1 MVTLE
6 ELFAQARDSG
16 IGDEFKAL
24 HDVLVKHGLIAS
36 PSRGTIYYKVSDDL
50 LKTPYDKYNLLIWI
64 EAKPRV
70 EGRVRVRLD
79 STRFAT
85 YYPIGP
91 LEVRKMIGD
100 DGSYDMDAKRVKLF
114 VQEIDALFA
123 KIKSSE

>member
-1 MVTLE
+1 MSLDDH
-6 ELFAQARDSG
+6 FAEARDNG

-24 HDVLVKHGLIAS
+24 HDVLVKHGLIARLS
-36 PSRGTIYYKVSDDL
+36 DGTIYYKVSDDL
-50 LKTPYDKYNLLIWI
+50 LKTPNDPYNLLLWI
-64 EAKPRV
+64 KSKPRV